1 MFARFEAAE
10 DGFDLHFAGRLVLRH
25 RRACP
30 ALALARGA
38 SEVTMYRGNFRIED
52 APSGV
57 VAPIDWR
64 LAGKITGR

>member
-1 MFARFEAAE
+1 MFGQFETSD

-30 ALALARGA
+30 ALAVARGA

-52 APSGV
+52 AP
-57 VAPIDWR
+57 
-64 LAGKITGR
+64 TGL